1 MHKQRQHDEPGPRPA
16 AVKPRRVG
24 QNSSAQVG
32 QYSWTQPDD
41 PTYSQMYAGKLR
53 VEIEQVVAAMEA
65 LRETLDQPPTHP
77 DPDHEK

>member
-1 MHKQRQHDEPGPRPA
+1 MISDVLADA
-16 AVKPRRVG
+16 AHEIRE
-24 QNSSAQVG
+24 
-32 QYSWTQPDD
+32 YLDD

-77 DPDHEK
+77 YPNHEK